1 MRFLTLFKQVLP
13 SGRNT
18 LIKNSLP
25 GSSFGY
31 PRIPSKMRFSTL
43 NSESIETAELKN
55 KFKGSEEQQS
65 KKLMNYKSE
74 ATCTRKVYA
83 DNDKVSLGP
92 PTFTIFS
99 PEVCLTLKL
108 KKDELTGLDSL
119 LLTGMTRLKDGSNSF
134 NKNSRIS
141 SVLPLDTLKKLNEV
155 LKRNS
160 ERPVTFEGLDG
171 CSVEVTNSNGNFSLK
186 LYPTLVPGLNLTS
199 GMLPGFPNGSSHL
212 NFTGSVTEHS
222 LLVHALSELS
232 ESL

>member
-1 MRFLTLFKQVLP
+1 MRFLGLTKRVLP
-13 SGRNT
+13 SGLNT
-18 LIKNSLP
+18 PFKNSLP
-25 GSSFGY
+25 SNGFRY
-31 PRIPSKMRFSTL
+31 LRIPSKIFFSTL
-43 NSESIETAELKN
+43 NSESTESNELKN

-65 KKLMNYKSE
+65 KKLANYKSE

-83 DNDKVSLGP
+83 DNEKVSLGP

-119 LLTGMTRLKDGSNSF
+119 LLTGMTRLKDGSNAF

-141 SVLPLDTLKKLNEV
+141 SLLPLDTLKKLNQV
-155 LKRNS
+155 LKTNS
-160 ERPVTFEGLDG
+160 ESPVTFEGLDG
-171 CSVEVTNSNGNFSLK
+171 CSVEVTNNNGNFSVK

-199 GMLPGFPNGSSHL
+199 GMLPGFPNGHSYL